1 MGEFDKAL
9 EAGRR
14 RELLLRSPH
23 DARIGI
29 YILYSFANAPGLFS
43 EIQIKTYFYHKCV

>member
-14 RELLLRSPH
+14 GGLLLRSPH

-29 YILYSFANAPGLFS
+29 VFPKIEKEP
-43 EIQIKTYFYHKCV
+43 Q